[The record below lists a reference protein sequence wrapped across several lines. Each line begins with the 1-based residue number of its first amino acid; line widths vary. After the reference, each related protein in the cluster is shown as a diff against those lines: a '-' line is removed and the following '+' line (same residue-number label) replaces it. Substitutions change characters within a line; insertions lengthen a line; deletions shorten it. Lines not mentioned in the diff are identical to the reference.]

1 MEKNVDANP
10 LFPVFFRTD
19 KVKILIVGGGA
30 VGTEKVSAILKHCPD
45 ARIRVVAP
53 EIREEI
59 LDLKKKHEG
68 LDLVY
73 KLYDRSDLLSFNLVI
88 SATCFTELNAQVQK
102 DCNEASIL
110 CNIADTPERCDF
122 YMCSVVT
129 KGDLKI
135 AISTNGKSPTMAKRI
150 REWMEDLLPASLQQ
164 VLDNL
169 HQLREKMKGDFESKV
184 QQLDALTEVM
194 KKRDE

>member
-1 MEKNVDANP
+1 METIKENP

-19 KVKILIVGGGA
+19 KIHLLVVGGGA

-45 ARIRVVAP
+45 AKITVVAP

-59 LDLKKKHEG
+59 VSLSKSHAGLTMRYKYYHQEDLSG
-68 LDLVY
+68 
-73 KLYDRSDLLSFNLVI
+73 FNLVI
-88 SATCFTELNAQVQK
+88 SATCFHDLNAQVQR
-102 DCNEASIL
+102 DCNAHRIL

-150 REWMEDLLPASLQQ
+150 REWMEDILPPNLQQ

-169 HQLREKMKGDFESKV
+169 QWLRERMKGDFESKV
-184 QQLDALTEVM
+184 KQLDEITGVM
-194 KKRDE
+194 KKKDA